1 MRPHGIA
8 SAPLNVLRTSSDVS
22 IYTVSSTPAAS
33 LPAAEPSSALAPAH
47 AVQTAACEVRLL
59 GPSALAL
66 ARVLSSRTQ
75 LELCV
80 VGSDAAVS
88 SFLFTF
94 PAPIVPHMGLWNDAS
109 VSDLHILA
117 VTSAGYVYRLCI
129 PVACLLR
136 STLLPPQW
144 AHEHRLTHLAD
155 QGTAAGAA
163 TVHMVDAGLL
173 LIACVDGTLVRVQQS
188 YVQGRGFEGAWH
200 EALLSPASF
209 SLRRLFARTPA
220 SELAAAPEYAL
231 AMASHVRESDTAL
244 AFTVCRDRKLR
255 VWNVATDALVRTVA
269 LPTSAGAVSE
279 GPLLDAAAAP
289 HVALFYPDDGVYS
302 LYVIIYVPGTSACL
316 AAYGVEL
323 EDSSSWSGGVGEVA
337 LVWTRMCDAHAQAP
351 DTELRDMQVVP
362 SPGAAA
368 GRVWLLWHTGGA
380 PLLQTTLITGMRSAP
395 SGTAPLV
402 LSSDDEPWTC
412 MAPYTPYTPLHG
424 PELEA
429 ALAQQSV
436 PHAALFLRRLCEHG
450 RFSATTLHAALAQE
464 GMDVPDHELDVP
476 TLAAHMAARLDPS
489 SEAWLRFTRRV
500 EQLDRAER
508 WPLRLCF
515 VHTEPWIVS
524 RHALGAVH
532 ATPPGVW
539 LAALAQ
545 RLAAAASHPDRPGAR
560 RAGEAASAE
569 YASVV
574 NTLARDPN
582 PAFEPVRTGGAP
594 LLRCATLAA
603 EALSALGARA
613 PRLIDAALE
622 RRAAIPTVLSV
633 PPAIQERCA
642 QLVQEI
648 SAETLVRDMER
659 LVGLW
664 DEDVAPTTS
673 LAATTAVST
682 AALWYTRL
690 QGLRA
695 LLVLLSLF
703 TQVPAL
709 AAVHTRAWKAWR
721 DVRARHV
728 LASTSSA
735 HAGSALLLQEAI
747 QARVPLHTD
756 VRTLCASLLPHAPSA
771 VLTCLASWDDVASR
785 WLCAQAEARLHR
797 PHAAW
802 EGWAAAAAEAMHVT
816 QPDGRVLWDMLP
828 AALTPTQ
835 TRATRRFYYWREAAA
850 SLEGAVDVALK
861 CYSQSLQALEEGA
874 DVPEGDAREVWTLTV
889 RAQLALHMYE
899 AASASV
905 LAMPFEELRM
915 ASLTSL
921 VTALCEASEVGTLLR
936 LDLLEWQPHVE
947 RTLSFQ
953 ARHAA
958 PLAHPPYFHVLYA
971 YHMSR
976 GDYKSAAAS
985 MYQHAHRLRALTTND
1000 EATAREGAVRQAQ
1013 SFLAAINALALLPPA
1028 HAWFADA
1035 PADTAAEAPLVPA
1048 TPPPSTRALRG
1059 CVTQYLPRRAPSLAV
1074 VQLADVRREYH
1085 ALLLRLELMRTYSEL
1100 AHPSTPWRAEDAMH
1114 LFVVNDDMDAAWA
1127 AAQQL
1132 GLPLDSVVDV
1142 LAQKCMALERAFR
1155 AREKAQQRDA
1165 SASGTDAVAEAL
1177 VAQRWD
1183 DEEAA
1188 EPEALFLQRSA
1199 RAVSWPGRAH
1209 ERAWRYLLL
1218 HLDMAAPADALRYR
1232 RIVAERLVAADAWDM
1247 APASFTTWFHTH
1259 APDVLLRVWMRA
1271 GALDAALRLCLDVL
1285 ASRASP
1291 VCVPYTLMDSVL
1303 AAAERTPDLAA
1314 RANELRNALQ
1324 AHTEARAPPV
1334 ARPAAVGGL

>member
-8 SAPLNVLRTSSDVS
+8 SAPLDVLRTSSDAS
-22 IYTVSSTPAAS
+22 TYTVPSTPAAT
-33 LPAAEPSSALAPAH
+33 LPAAVPSTALAPAH
-47 AVQTAACEVRLL
+47 AVQAAACAVPLL
-59 GPSALAL
+59 GASALAL
-66 ARVLSSRTQ
+66 ARVLASRTQ
-75 LELCV
+75 LELRV
-80 VGSDAAVS
+80 VGSDAATS
-88 SFLFTF
+88 TLLFTF
-94 PAPIVPHMGLWNDAS
+94 PAPVVPHVGLWDDAGS
-109 VSDLHILA
+109 SDLHVLA

-129 PVACLLR
+129 PVACLVR
-136 STLLPPQW
+136 SSLLPPHW
-144 AHEHRLTHLAD
+144 AHEHRLEHLAD
-155 QGTAAGAA
+155 QGAAAAAA

-173 LIACVDGTLVRVQQS
+173 LVACIDGTLVRVQQP
-188 YVQGRGFEGAWH
+188 YVQGRGFDGAWR

-209 SLRRLFARTPA
+209 SLRRLFARSPA
-220 SELAAAPEYAL
+220 AELAAAPTHAL
-231 AMASHVRESDTAL
+231 AIASHVRESDTAL

-269 LPTSAGAVSE
+269 LPTGAGTVSE

-302 LYVIIYVPGTSACL
+302 LYVLVYVPGTNACL

-337 LVWTRMCDAHAQAP
+337 LVWTRLCDAHAQAP

-362 SPGAAA
+362 DAAAGAAA

-380 PLLQTTLITGMRSAP
+380 PLLQTTLVTGLRAAP
-395 SGTAPLV
+395 SGAAPLV
-402 LSSDDEPWTC
+402 LSSDEPWTC
-412 MAPYTPYTPLHG
+412 MAPYAPYTPLHG

-429 ALAQQSV
+429 ALAEHAV
-436 PHAALFLRRLCEHG
+436 PHAALFLPRLCEPG
-450 RFSATTLHAALAQE
+450 RFSRTTLHAALAQE
-464 GMDVPDHELDVP
+464 GIDTPVHER
-476 TLAAHMAARLDPS
+476 TLPALASRIAARLEPS

-508 WPLRLCF
+508 WPLRLCL
-515 VHTEPWIVS
+515 VGGDPWVVS

-569 YASVV
+569 YAGVV
-574 NTLARDPN
+574 NALARQSL
-582 PAFEPVRTGGAP
+582 PAYEPVRAGGAR
-594 LLRCATLAA
+594 LLQCATLAA
-603 EALSALGARA
+603 EALGALGARA
-613 PRLIDAALE
+613 PRLVDAALE
-622 RRAAIPTVLSV
+622 RRASVRDVAQV
-633 PPAIQERCA
+633 PPAVRARCA
-642 QLVQEI
+642 H
-648 SAETLVRDMER
+648 LVREMGADAFVREAER
-659 LVGLW
+659 LVALG
-664 DEDVAPTTS
+664 DDGATAPTG
-673 LAATTAVST
+673 LAATTAVSV
-682 AALWYTRL
+682 AALLSTRL
-690 QGLRA
+690 QALRA
-695 LLVLLSLF
+695 LLVLVGLVSE
-703 TQVPAL
+703 VPAL
-709 AAVHTRAWKAWR
+709 AAVRTRAWKAWR

-728 LASTSSA
+728 LATASSD
-735 HAGSALLLQEAI
+735 HAGAALLVHDALGAQ
-747 QARVPLHTD
+747 VPLDSD
-756 VRTLCASLLPHAPSA
+756 VRTLCAALLPRAPSA
-771 VLTCLASWDDVASR
+771 VLACLSTWDDAASR
-785 WLCAQAEARLHR
+785 WLCAQAAARLGR
-797 PHAAW
+797 AHAAW
-802 EGWAAAAAEAMHVT
+802 DGWAAAAADVISPM
-816 QPDGRVLWDMLP
+816 QPADGVLWALLP
-828 AALTPTQ
+828 AALSPAQ
-835 TRATRRFYYWREAAA
+835 APATRRFYYWREAAA
-850 SLEGAVDVALK
+850 SVEAAVDVAYR
-861 CYSQSLQALEEGA
+861 CYAQALQALEDGA
-874 DVPEGDAREVWTLTV
+874 DVPESDAREVWTQAV

-915 ASLTSL
+915 ASLTAL

-985 MYQHAHRLRALTTND
+985 MYQHAHRLRALATSD
-1000 EATAREGAVRQAQ
+1000 EAAAREGAVRQAQ
-1013 SFLAAINALALLPPA
+1013 SFLAAINALSLLPPA

-1035 PADTAAEAPLVPA
+1035 PAEAAADGAPAGPA
-1048 TPPPSTRALRG
+1048 APPPARALRG
-1059 CVTQYLPRRAPSLAV
+1059 VVTQYLPRRTPSLAV

-1085 ALLLRLELMRTYSEL
+1085 ALLLRLELMRTYPEL

-1114 LFVVNDDMDAAWA
+1114 LFVVNDDFDAAWA

-1132 GLPLDSVVDV
+1132 SLPLDSVVDV
-1142 LAQKCMALERAFR
+1142 LAQKCMALERAHR
-1155 AREKAQQRDA
+1155 ARVAAQPRA
-1165 SASGTDAVAEAL
+1165 AAGDAVAGAL

-1188 EPEALFLQRSA
+1188 EPDAAFLQRSA

-1232 RIVAERLVAADAWDM
+1232 RIVAERLVAADAWDL
-1247 APASFTTWFHTH
+1247 APAAFAAWFHTH

-1271 GALDAALRLCLDVL
+1271 GALEAALRLSLDVL
-1285 ASRASP
+1285 ASRAPP

-1303 AAAERTPDLAA
+1303 AAAERAPDLAP
-1314 RANELRNALQ
+1314 RASELRDALR
-1324 AHTEARAPPV
+1324 ARGAARAPPA
-1334 ARPAAVGGL
+1334 ARTAAVGGL

>member
-8 SAPLNVLRTSSDVS
+8 SAPLDVLRTSSDVS
-22 IYTVSSTPAAS
+22 AYTVSSTPAATLS
-33 LPAAEPSSALAPAH
+33 AAAPSTALAPAH
-47 AVQTAACEVRLL
+47 AVQAAACAVPLL

-66 ARVLSSRTQ
+66 ARVLASRTQ

-80 VGSDAAVS
+80 VGSDAATS
-88 SFLFTF
+88 TLLFTF
-94 PAPIVPHMGLWNDAS
+94 PAPIVPHVGLWDDAGS
-109 VSDLHILA
+109 SDLHVLA

-129 PVACLLR
+129 PAACLVR
-136 STLLPPQW
+136 STLLPPHW
-144 AHEHRLTHLAD
+144 AHEHRLAQLAD
-155 QGTAAGAA
+155 QGAAA

-173 LIACVDGTLVRVQQS
+173 LIACLDGTLVRVQQS

-209 SLRRLFARTPA
+209 SLRRLFARSPA
-220 SELAAAPEYAL
+220 AEPAAAPTHAL

-255 VWNVATDALVRTVA
+255 VWNVATDSLVRTVA
-269 LPTSAGAVSE
+269 LPTSTGSVSE

-302 LYVIIYVPGTSACL
+302 LYVLVYVPGTSACL

-337 LVWTRMCDAHAQAP
+337 LVWTRLCDAHAQAP

-362 SPGAAA
+362 SAGGA

-380 PLLQTTLITGMRSAP
+380 PLLQTTLVTGMRAAP
-395 SGTAPLV
+395 GGTAPLV
-402 LSSDDEPWTC
+402 LSGDDEPWAC

-429 ALAQQSV
+429 ALAEHTV
-436 PHAALFLRRLCEHG
+436 PHAALFLARFCERG
-450 RFSATTLHAALAQE
+450 RFSSTTLHAALAQE
-464 GMDVPDHELDVP
+464 GIHVPGQELALP
-476 TLAAHMAARLDPS
+476 ALATRIAASLDAS

-508 WPLRLCF
+508 WPLRLCLAGG
-515 VHTEPWIVS
+515 EPWVVS
-524 RHALGAVH
+524 RYALGAVH

-574 NTLARDPN
+574 NALARHPQQ
-582 PAFEPVRTGGAP
+582 AYEPVRAGGAS
-594 LLRCATLAA
+594 LLQCATLAA
-603 EALSALGARA
+603 EALASLGTRAAR
-613 PRLIDAALE
+613 LVDAALE
-622 RRAAIPTVLSV
+622 RRASVRDVVQV
-633 PPAIQERCA
+633 PPAVHARCA
-642 QLVQEI
+642 RMVSEMG
-648 SAETLVRDMER
+648 AEVFVREAER
-659 LVGLW
+659 LVALW
-664 DEDVAPTTS
+664 EDGAVAPTS
-673 LAATTAVST
+673 VAATTAASV

-695 LLVLLSLF
+695 LLVLVSIVSD
-703 TQVPAL
+703 VPAL
-709 AAVHTRAWKAWR
+709 RAVRTRAWTAWR
-721 DVRARHV
+721 DVRARHA
-728 LASTSSA
+728 LATASSDR
-735 HAGSALLLQEAI
+735 AGSALLLHDALD
-747 QARVPLHTD
+747 AHVPLDTD
-756 VRTLCASLLPHAPSA
+756 VRALCAALLPRAPSA
-771 VLTCLASWDDVASR
+771 VLACLSAWDDAASR
-785 WLCAQAEARLHR
+785 WLCAQAEARLGHA
-797 PHAAW
+797 HAAW
-802 EGWAAAAAEAMHVT
+802 DGWAAAAAAVG
-816 QPDGRVLWDMLP
+816 PPSDGVLESMLP
-828 AALTPTQ
+828 AAVTASQVP
-835 TRATRRFYYWREAAA
+835 ATRRFYYWRGAAA
-850 SLEGAVDVALK
+850 SVEAVDVAYR
-861 CYSQSLQALEEGA
+861 CYGQALQALEDGA
-874 DVPEGDAREVWTLTV
+874 QVSESDAREVWTQTV

-905 LAMPFEELRM
+905 LAMPFEELRV
-915 ASLTSL
+915 ASLTAL

-985 MYQHAHRLRALTTND
+985 MYQHAHRLRALATSD
-1000 EATAREGAVRQAQ
+1000 EAAAREGAVRQAQ

-1035 PADTAAEAPLVPA
+1035 PADGETEGARAAGA
-1048 TPPPSTRALRG
+1048 PPPARALKG
-1059 CVTQYLPRRAPSLAV
+1059 VVTQYLPRRAPSLAV

-1085 ALLLRLELMRTYSEL
+1085 ALLLRLELMRTYPEL

-1114 LFVVNDDMDAAWA
+1114 LFVVNDDIDAAWA

-1132 GLPLDSVVDV
+1132 SLPLDSVVDV
-1142 LAQKCMALERAFR
+1142 LAQKCMALERAHR
-1155 AREKAQQRDA
+1155 ARVEQRATD
-1165 SASGTDAVAEAL
+1165 GDAVAEAL

-1188 EPEALFLQRSA
+1188 EPEAAFLQRSA

-1232 RIVAERLVAADAWDM
+1232 RIVAERLVAADAWDL
-1247 APASFTTWFHTH
+1247 APASFTAWFHTH

-1271 GALDAALRLCLDVL
+1271 GALEAALGLCLDVL
-1285 ASRASP
+1285 AARAPP

-1303 AAAERTPDLAA
+1303 AAAEHAPDLAS
-1314 RANELRNALQ
+1314 RATELRNALR
-1324 AHTEARAPPV
+1324 AHTEARAPPA
-1334 ARPAAVGGL
+1334 ARTTAVGGL